1 MDRAV
6 FVWVISV
13 VEGSGALGVR
23 MYVYVHLRVPSTG
36 SYSGGLD
43 SCGNVP
49 RQSCRVVLSHMFDVG
64 STVFGSLLM
73 HFTEVVQCL
82 TIGHVQQAIDVVS
95 LKTWKCG
102 VGSHGFWGHFVL
114 PVEGR
119 KWRCPLFASPLSP
132 EHGLAAR
139 RVEEE

>member
-95 LKTWKCG
+95 LKI
-102 VGSHGFWGHFVL
+102 
-114 PVEGR
+114 
-119 KWRCPLFASPLSP
+119 WRCGGRISRLLGPFCFAGRRKKVALSFVRFAT
-132 EHGLAAR
+132 LA
-139 RVEEE
+139 